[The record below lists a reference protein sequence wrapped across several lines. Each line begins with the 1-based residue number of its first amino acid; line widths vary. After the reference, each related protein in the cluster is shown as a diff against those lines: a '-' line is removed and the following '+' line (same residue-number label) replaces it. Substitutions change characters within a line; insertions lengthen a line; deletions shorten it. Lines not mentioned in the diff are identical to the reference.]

1 MSQEMIAKIVV
12 ILLGIAGL
20 MFAVIHIMDY
30 IKFKKAGRTE
40 EEKAGSPVTFAVSSA
55 VINFFDTLGIGSFA
69 PATAFW
75 RQFKLLKDQV
85 LPGTLNTA
93 FCIPVI
99 TQAMIFITEVK
110 VEPITLISML
120 GSATIGAVLGAGV
133 VSKFN
138 LKQIRL
144 YMSIALFAVF
154 LIMLSGKLELTPSG
168 GDALGLTGIKLVI
181 GIVINF
187 ALGALMTLGIGL
199 YAPCLALV
207 YALGMS
213 PLVAFPIMM
222 GSCAFLMPAA
232 SIRFIKEGAYNR
244 KATFFSAIGG
254 IVGVF
259 IAVKFVTSLPI
270 PTLVW
275 LVMAVLLYTSIKMFL
290 DSRKTTASTTE

>member
-1 MSQEMIAKIVV
+1 MSQEMIARIVV
-12 ILLGIAGL
+12 ILLGIAAL
-20 MFAVIHIMDY
+20 MFAIIHVMDY
-30 IKFKKAGRTE
+30 MKFRKAGRAG
-40 EEKAGSPVTFAVSSA
+40 EEKEGSPVLFAISSA

-69 PATAFW
+69 PATAFY
-75 RQFKLLKDQV
+75 RQFKLVKDQV
-85 LPGTLNTA
+85 LPGTLNAA

-110 VEPITLISML
+110 VEPLTLVSML
-120 GSATIGAVLGAGV
+120 ASAMIGAVVGAGV

-138 LKQIRL
+138 VKQIRL
-144 YMSIALFAVF
+144 YMSIALFAVV
-154 LIMLSGKLELTPSG
+154 LIMGAGQLKLMPVG
-168 GDALGLTGIKLVI
+168 GDAVGLTGIKLVI
-181 GIVINF
+181 GVVGNF
-187 ALGALMTLGIGL
+187 VLGALMTLGIGL

-207 YALGMS
+207 YALGLS

-259 IAVKFVTSLPI
+259 IAVKLVTSLAI
-270 PTLVW
+270 STLIW
-275 LVMAVLLYTSIKMFL
+275 LVMGVLLYTSIKMFL
-290 DSRKTTASTTE
+290 DSKKVS